1 MQVYRIALAK
11 YAGKLVASG
20 NAARWSSNDVQV
32 IYTASSRSLACLENV
47 VHRSQDDLLM
57 LEFVVLTIDCPDT
70 IKIETVNLNILPA
83 NWAEYRQLYIT
94 QKIGD
99 TWVKEAKTAVMKVP
113 SAIVNEEVNYLLN
126 PNHPDFKRIKLIKTQ
141 PFTFDGR
148 IKQGPSK

>member
-20 NAARWSSNDVQV
+20 NAARWSSNDIEV

-57 LEFVVLTIDCPDT
+57 LEFVVLTIDCPDD
-70 IKIETVNLNILPA
+70 IKIQTVSLNTLPA
-83 NWAEYRQLYIT
+83 NWAEYDQLRIT
-94 QKIGD
+94 QQIGD
-99 TWVKEAKTAVMKVP
+99 NWVKESITAMLQVP

-126 PNHPDFKRIKLIKTQ
+126 PNHPDFKHIKLIKTQ

-148 IKQGPSK
+148 IKHGPSK

>member
-1 MQVYRIALAK
+1 MLVYRIALAK
-11 YAGKLVASG
+11 FSDKLVASG
-20 NAARWSSNDVQV
+20 NAARWSSNDIQV

-57 LEFVVLTIDCPDT
+57 LQFVVLTIDCPDN
-70 IKIETVNLNILPA
+70 IKIETVSLNDLPA
-83 NWAEYRQLYIT
+83 NWADYGQLHIT

-99 TWVKEAKTAVMKVP
+99 NWVKEVKIAILQVP

-126 PNHPDFKRIKLIKTQ
+126 PKHPDFKRIKLIKTQ

-148 IKQGPSK
+148 IKL

>member
-20 NAARWSSNDVQV
+20 NAARWSSNDIQV

-57 LEFVVLTIDCPDT
+57 LEFVVLTIDCPDN
-70 IKIETVNLNILPA
+70 IKIEKVSLNALPA
-83 NWAEYRQLYIT
+83 NWAEYGQLNIT
-94 QKIGD
+94 QEIGD
-99 TWVKEAKTAVMKVP
+99 NWIKRAKTAVMQVP
-113 SAIVNEEVNYLLN
+113 SAIVNDEVNYLLN
-126 PNHPDFKRIKLIKTQ
+126 PNHPDFKHIKLIKTQ

-148 IKQGPSK
+148 IKL